1 MSIVVNPD
9 RITKDG
15 NNIIQL
21 SNEFSSQI
29 KSFESI
35 IDKINSVWE
44 GQDSLQYINTMK
56 EKYVV
61 GLKELND
68 VILNYGNYLKNVSIS
83 YKVLDQTFATKQ
95 IDV

>member
-1 MSIVVNPD
+1 VNPD